1 MKMITEVRWCDTDV
15 CLADIMTKSGLK
27 LTQLALEV
35 ISNNMMVNLSF
46 SKKTKREAENGYFLK
61 QGESGC
67 DQIHEVQLEKDD
79 TEGMS
84 I

>member
-1 MKMITEVRWCDTDV
+1 MINEVKWCDTDV
-15 CLADIMTKSGLK
+15 CLADIMTKSGSK
-27 LTQLALEV
+27 LTRTALEV
-35 ISNNMMVNLSF
+35 VRNDMMVNLSF
-46 SKKTKREAENGYFLK
+46 SKKMKREAENGNFLK
-61 QGESGC
+61 QGEPGC